1 MKLNNKGWG
10 FRAMFFLM
18 GILFCFFL
26 VAIYLIY
33 QFYDGFENKYPSG
46 NYTEV
51 SKWKKYYMFYYLFLY
66 F

>member
-10 FRAMFFLM
+10 FREMFFLM
-18 GILFCFFL
+18 GILFCFLL

-51 SKWKKYYMFYYLFLY
+51 SK
-66 F
+66 

>member
-33 QFYDGFENKYPSG
+33 QFYDSYENKYPSG

-51 SKWKKYYMFYYLFLY
+51 SKWKNYYMFG
-66 F
+66 